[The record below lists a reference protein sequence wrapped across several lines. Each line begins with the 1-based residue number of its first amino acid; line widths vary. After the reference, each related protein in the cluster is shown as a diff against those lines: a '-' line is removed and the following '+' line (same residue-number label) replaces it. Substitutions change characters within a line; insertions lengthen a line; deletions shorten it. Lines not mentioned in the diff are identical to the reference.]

1 MTRVSAGSAWAAL
14 CAALLAGG
22 CGSLVPRGLAD
33 TPPVPE
39 RAGAEVALAPSSA
52 PERPA
57 AVSLPVGLSPDTPLT
72 LGKVVDI
79 ALECNPVTRSSYL
92 QARSAAASLGIAR
105 AAYYPTIEAAGGVA
119 RTRQT
124 NSQRGGS
131 PETVFS
137 AGLGLRYLLL
147 DLGGR
152 AADADEARLGLIA
165 ADYSHNAVVRGVAL
179 DVEQAYFDYCNARG
193 QREAA
198 KATVAQAQTAL
209 DAADLRHNAGVATIA
224 EVLQAK
230 TALSQAKLDLERV
243 EGEVMVVRGL
253 LATTMGLPADTPYD
267 VSGLPPEVPLDRSLA
282 AVEEFIATA
291 KSWRPD
297 LAAARA
303 LAEASAQRIRSARAR
318 GLPSISLFADAART
332 YYEPG
337 DAADHGD
344 SWSLGATLSVP
355 LFTGF
360 RTGYEIDKALEEAEL
375 AGSRAETLEQRVV
388 LQVWTSYYALR
399 TAVEIVKASRDVLAS
414 AEQAERVAL
423 GRYKEGVGTLIDL
436 LVNQSVLAT
445 ARAQEVRAR
454 AGWCIALARLAHDAG
469 LVVPIDWNQ
478 LSLEPT
484 RQS

>member
-1 MTRVSAGSAWAAL
+1 MTRVSAGCGLAAL
-14 CAALLAGG
+14 CAALRAGG
-22 CGSLVPRGLAD
+22 CEALVPRGLAD

-39 RAGAEVALAPSSA
+39 RAGAEVALAPASA
-52 PERPA
+52 PAKTAAAALPA
-57 AVSLPVGLSPDTPLT
+57 DFACDTPLT
-72 LGKVVDI
+72 LDKVVDI
-79 ALECNPVTRSSYL
+79 ALECNPETRSAYL

-105 AAYYPTIEAAGGVA
+105 AAYYPALEAAGGVA
-119 RTRQT
+119 RSRNTRAP
-124 NSQRGGS
+124 RGGGA
-131 PETVFS
+131 ETVFN

-147 DLGGR
+147 DAGGR
-152 AADADEARLGLIA
+152 GADADEARLGLIA
-165 ADYSHNAVVRGVAL
+165 AGYAHNATVRRVAL
-179 DVEQAYFDYCNARG
+179 EVEQAYFDYCNAKG

-198 KATVAQAQTAL
+198 LSTVAQAQTAL

-253 LATTMGLPADTPYD
+253 LATTMGLPADSPCD
-267 VSGLPPEVPLDRSLA
+267 VVGLPPEVPLDRSLA
-282 AVEEFIATA
+282 AVEAFIATA

-303 LAEASAQRIRSARAR
+303 SAEASERRIRSARAG

-332 YYEPG
+332 YYRPG
-337 DAADHGD
+337 EAADHGD
-344 SWSLGATLSVP
+344 VWSVGATLSVP

-360 RTGYEIDKALEEAEL
+360 RTAYQIDKALQEAAL
-375 AGSRAETLEQRVV
+375 AESRAETLEQRVV

-399 TAVEIVKASRDVLAS
+399 TGVEIVKASRDVLAS

-436 LVNQSVLAT
+436 LVNQSVLAA
-445 ARAQEVRAR
+445 ARAQEIRAR
-454 AGWCIALARLAHDAG
+454 AGWCIAVAQLAHDAG
-469 LVVPIDWNQ
+469 LVVPVDWDRP
-478 LSLEPT
+478 SLEPT